1 MKSTII
7 LLVFLAGLMASSCK
21 KIYTCECSLTRSHTA
36 RNAQDSTY
44 NENYDGGSKAYDKKM
59 SEKQAKSA
67 CTHEEGSILSNYQ
80 SASAGMYA
88 QAATFGIKPDPN
100 DTFSAS
106 CTLK

>member
-1 MKSTII
+1 MKPGII
-7 LLVFLAGLMASSCK
+7 LFIVLACLLISSCK

-36 RNAQDSTY
+36 RDGQDSTY
-44 NENYDGGSKAYDKKM
+44 KENYNGGSKAYSKKM

-67 CTHEEGSILSNYQ
+67 CTHEEASILSNYQ

-100 DTFSAS
+100 DQFSAS